1 MSIEHIYPRIVTVI
15 TERVN
20 RAVVPAQVTLDA
32 RLRDDLGLDS
42 LCASELIFE
51 IQEEFGTVVT
61 DEDVSRFQ
69 TVRDLV
75 RAIDQQTAAF

>member
-1 MSIEHIYPRIVTVI
+1 MSIENTHSRLRTLIV
-15 TERVN
+15 ERVN
-20 RAVVPAQVTLDA
+20 RAVVPDQVTMDA
-32 RLRDDLGLDS
+32 RLRDDLGIDS

-51 IQEEFGTVVT
+51 IQEEFGTAVT

-75 RAIDQQTAAF
+75 HAIEQQTAR

>member
-1 MSIEHIYPRIVTVI
+1 MTTDHIHERLTTVI
-15 TERVN
+15 TQRVN

-32 RLRDDLGLDS
+32 RLRDDLGIDS

-51 IQEEFGTVVT
+51 IQEEFGTSVS
-61 DEDVSRFQ
+61 DEDVTRFQ

-75 RAIDQQTAAF
+75 RAIAQQKAA

>member
-1 MSIEHIYPRIVTVI
+1 MTTENIHSRLTALI

-20 RAVVPAQVTLDA
+20 RVVTPAQVTLDA
-32 RLRDDLGLDS
+32 RLRDDLGIDS

-51 IQEEFGTVVT
+51 IQEEFGTAVT

-75 RAIDQQTAAF
+75 RAISQQSAA

>member
-1 MSIEHIYPRIVTVI
+1 MSIENIHSRSRTLIV
-15 TERVN
+15 ERVN
-20 RAVVPAQVTLDA
+20 RAVVPAQVTMEA
-32 RLRDDLGLDS
+32 RLRDDLGIDS

-51 IQEEFGTVVT
+51 IQEEFGTAVT

-75 RAIDQQTAAF
+75 HAIDQQTAL

>member
-1 MSIEHIYPRIVTVI
+1 MTIEHVYPRLVAVI

-75 RAIDQQTAAF
+75 RAIDQQRAVF